1 VLLFGEYTI
10 IGGGMALSMPCDM
23 YGGHWEQGHTEEQL
37 RPFFDYL
44 KTIDGYDEEKLDA
57 GIEKGLIF
65 KSTIPLGYGLGSS
78 GALTAA
84 AFDKFYTDK
93 NLDLPKLKTLLA
105 ESENFFHGNSSGLD
119 PLTIY
124 LDQVLIV
131 ENDRIETIL
140 KLELNKQ
147 FALIDSGQTRNTKTL
162 VSYYNE
168 QLQDSDFSDAIVQLN
183 SLNEQAIDAV
193 TSQDQDLKPIMKQIS
208 QLQFDFFQHMIPD
221 SVRDIWKSG
230 LDSGEYYM
238 KLSGA
243 GGGGYFLVYGDFS
256 NLENAYSIIPLGT
269 KDCYNPN

>member
-1 VLLFGEYTI
+1 
-10 IGGGMALSMPCDM
+10 MALSMPCDM
-23 YGGHWEQGHTEEQL
+23 YGGHWERGHTEEQL

-57 GIEKGLIF
+57 AIEKGLIF
-65 KSTIPLGYGLGSS
+65 KSSIPLGYGLGSS

-105 ESENFFHGNSSGLD
+105 RSENFFHGNSSGLD

-131 ENDRIETIL
+131 ENDRIETIP

-147 FALIDSGQTRNTKTL
+147 FALLDSGQTRNTKTL
-162 VSYYNE
+162 VSYYNK
-168 QLQDSDFSDAIVQLN
+168 QLQDPDFSDAIVQLN
-183 SLNEQAIDAV
+183 LLNEQAIDAV
-193 TSQDQDLKPIMKQIS
+193 TSQDQELKPIMKQIS

-230 LDSGEYYM
+230 LDSREYYM

-256 NLENAYSIIPLGT
+256 NLENPYSIIPLGS